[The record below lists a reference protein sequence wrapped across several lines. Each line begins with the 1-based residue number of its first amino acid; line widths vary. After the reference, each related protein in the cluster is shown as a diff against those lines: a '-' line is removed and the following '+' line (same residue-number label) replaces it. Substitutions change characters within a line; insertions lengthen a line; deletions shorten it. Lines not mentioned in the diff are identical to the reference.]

1 MRFRWSGA
9 VAYDDQQA
17 RQRLQDYFEAIG
29 YKCLQ
34 GEPELLMQRG
44 SFLRGLVSAAPRW
57 IWTRILARTHPWGS
71 QTLVDVEFEI
81 LQRGRALQELDAEVL
96 VEEARQMVRYLQEG
110 DADFEQ
116 LNRLNR
122 RAVRSAWRATL
133 LTLALVALLTAWLG
147 MALLTAHAP
156 YRLLAYLTGSIV
168 GGLMTWFL
176 LRFLARRRREGG

>member
-71 QTLVDVEFEI
+71 QTLVDVEFQI
-81 LQRGRALQELDAEVL
+81 LQRGRALQELDAELL

-116 LNRLNR
+116 LDRLNR

-133 LTLALVALLTAWLG
+133 FTVPFVVLLTLLILLTMPMLWHFA
-147 MALLTAHAP
+147 ALIMGGVIA
-156 YRLLAYLTGSIV
+156 GIIV
-168 GGLMTWFL
+168 GFL
-176 LRFLARRRREGG
+176 AQLLARRRR

>member
-9 VAYDDQQA
+9 VAYDDHQA

-29 YKCLQ
+29 YECLQ

-57 IWTRILARTHPWGS
+57 IWTRIWARTQPWGN
-71 QTLVDVEFEI
+71 QTLVDVEFQI
-81 LQRGRALQELDAEVL
+81 LQRGRALQELDAELL

-110 DADFEQ
+110 DADFER

-122 RAVRSAWRATL
+122 RAVRSAWHATL
-133 LTLALVALLTAWLG
+133 LMLTVVALLTLLIG
-147 MALLTAHAP
+147 LALLVM
-156 YRLLAYLTGSIV
+156 RLWYT
-168 GGLMTWFL
+168 
-176 LRFLARRRREGG
+176 